1 MTGKDFLTFAKIIYN
16 HEDEAARRS
25 AISRAY
31 YALFHLVK
39 SIVVST
45 GVRVEPEAYEHDRL
59 ARYLK
64 QSGIDEA
71 KQVGKGLEKLRAKR
85 NDADYDLIDAKFNKI
100 TSAFYYNKAEVWY
113 KQLDK
118 VNNAKLKKGLITY
131 AKLINEL

>member
-25 AISRAY
+25 AVSRAY

-39 SIVVST
+39 SIVVSA
-45 GVRVEPEAYEHDRL
+45 GIYVSNEPGEHDRL
-59 ARYLK
+59 VRYLK

-71 KQVGKGLEKLRAKR
+71 KKAGREVGLLRGKR
-85 NDADYDLIDAKFNKI
+85 NEADYNLINAEFNKI

-113 KQLDK
+113 KKLDEI
-118 VNNAKLKKGLITY
+118 NNAKLKKGLITY